1 MIYHNIFTTTGS
13 KHENNGEFSEDF
25 IIGGRINTYQHY
37 IIFSDGCSGIDGL
50 SDVGARIWSLSL
62 KQILLDKCNYN
73 FLNNK
78 SELPIFLNIDIL
90 NELVEL
96 FKNNNLSIAT
106 ASEFATV
113 GCALLVKD
121 KIQFFLMG
129 DGGYAIHHQNGN
141 ITFVHFD
148 WLNNKPFY
156 PAYKL
161 LNEDE
166 YNLVIKNF
174 VLKSNTPIR
183 KTIKEYKPVKNL
195 FGKIKFVLVNAITEN
210 IDFEVF
216 ENGFLEHISI
226 KKAKSFSVYSD
237 GLLSFNNLT
246 DDQIIKNFLINPYTN
261 KPLQR
266 IEILKNYNKLKNK
279 NIYPNDDLSIGT
291 IIF

>member
-25 IIGGRINTYQHY
+25 IIGGIINSYQNY
-37 IIFSDGCSGIDGL
+37 IIFSDGCSGINGL

-73 FLNNK
+73 FINNK
-78 SELPIFLNIDIL
+78 VDEPIFLHINLL

-96 FKNNNLSIAT
+96 FKTNNLSIAT
-106 ASEFATV
+106 SSEFATI

-129 DGGYAIHHQNGN
+129 DGGYAVHGNNGN
-141 ITFVHFD
+141 ITFVDFN
-148 WLNNKPFY
+148 WLDNKPFY

-161 LNEDE
+161 FNSQD
-166 YNLVIKNF
+166 YNSTIKDF
-174 VLKSNTPIR
+174 IFKSHTPIK
-183 KTIKEYKPVKNL
+183 KTIKEYKPIKNL
-195 FGKIKFVLVNAITEN
+195 LGKINYVLVNSISEYIN
-210 IDFEVF
+210 FDVF
-216 ENGFLEHISI
+216 ENGFLENINISNS
-226 KKAKSFSVYSD
+226 KSFSVYSD
-237 GLLSFNNLT
+237 GLWSFNELSA
-246 DDQIIKNFLINPYTN
+246 DKIIKNFIIDPYTN
-261 KPLQR
+261 KPLNKK
-266 IEILKNYNKLKNK
+266 EILKNNQSLKNK